1 MKESDILVQIEEIRH
16 QLWLGHASLM
26 VGSGFSRNAD
36 KASPTTPTPPDWIGL
51 ADKLINRLYCASDDA
66 EKAKIRASKSVLQL
80 ADEFDIAFQRPAL
93 NTLLKSSIQDDNLL
107 PSALHVKMLELPW
120 MDVFTTN
127 YDTLLER
134 AAQQVINIKY
144 DVVLDCKDL
153 PYSEAPRIIKLH
165 GSFPSEATHLIV
177 SEEDYRTY
185 PVKYSPFVNTV
196 QQAIMESA
204 LCLIGFS
211 GTDPNFLKWIGWVKD
226 NLHESMPPIYL
237 IGMLSLNSSERK
249 LLESKNII
257 PVDLSC
263 LSGISPNDHAGAFK
277 RFFSLL
283 ENQPDY
289 CNWPNHQSL
298 KYLAPK
304 DDFSAENFIDVIQ
317 TWKKERESYPNWI
330 VPPWEKCSAMV
341 MFTEHWTHNIS
352 FLENL
357 PDPWDIIGLYELN
370 WRLEKCLMPIFNNLI
385 PTYEK
390 IIEKYDPYGLKDC
403 KNINKQ
409 LQDKWLSLCFAVF
422 RWSREELDE
431 DRWEKYN
438 DLIEKIVRDDIFS
451 LNMLYYERAFHA
463 ISLPRLDYLDDIMD
477 KWEKKEHPLFW
488 KVRLAS
494 FFSMLG
500 KDDKATN
507 LWKEA
512 LNELRP
518 HVPKSKIKNDFLLL
532 SLEGSILV
540 NLRSTAW
547 KNHSNMKNES
557 EDDLQKKYS
566 ERLQELTP
574 LGCNPW
580 ESLYKFSLFLEN
592 NNQYH
597 PRTQSVRNFKSK
609 TTSRI
614 WRNGWDPLF
623 TKAFQSL
630 RFFEEIAIPFV
641 DGNASKTLRSALA
654 NVANCSP
661 KWAFCVM
668 NIIGVSND
676 ASCELLFSQEKLYR
690 FSSEKINHLIE
701 NYVPQL
707 EYLISNKT
715 ECLTLGAD
723 NFYSKAAKNLCEVIS
738 RLTVKASEENLQKI
752 LLLGI
757 ELYKIGNNTLFFQNL
772 GSHYFKRTFE
782 AMRPQ
787 QILAN
792 LENVLSIPIPV
803 SEKIF
808 WQPPALFIDWRGYK
822 TTYAA
827 SSQPLKD
834 IIEHLISELDTE
846 NVSYRST
853 VLSYLNVCF
862 KVNLLS
868 NKNKKE
874 IARNLKKYFIS
885 TELPPIGNFYKF
897 AYKRFF
903 APLNNKKEVE
913 YSLKEYY
920 FKETKSFFSS
930 KDGHFVTQWPQQT
943 NFVKMS
949 YSLIATCSVFNK
961 REWMFF
967 DLTFDEC
974 KTILKNLENAWNDS
988 KLYIKETLHSAN
1000 LVYDERGEVVKDT
1013 LHKFDQ
1019 ILGEVIIPRILLNNG
1034 ASQILA
1040 FVTDLKQYYDFP
1052 ITEVAICASNRKY
1065 NNILL
1070 LNSITALNGQ
1080 DKKKFEAY
1088 SHSVYNAYRFAK
1100 RKDLPSPPL
1109 ALLNALISVIHM
1121 KTDET
1126 FCTACEFLGSI
1137 LDFYTLTD
1145 IEKELL
1151 LIALDNLLR
1160 STSFNDDSDR
1170 FLMQDRYD
1178 YRQAATF
1185 LAAKL
1190 YKTYIKKNKE
1200 IPTVLQAWLDLGESN
1215 EEFPEIRNT
1224 WMKVMNHDN
1233 K

>member
-36 KASPTTPTPPDWIGL
+36 KASPTTPTPPDWIGF
-51 ADKLINRLYCASDDA
+51 ADKLIDRLYCTLDDA
-66 EKAKIRASKSVLQL
+66 EKAKIRASKNVLQL
-80 ADEFDIAFQRPAL
+80 ADEFEIAFQRPAL

-153 PYSEAPRIIKLH
+153 PYSEAPRIVKLH

-185 PVKYSPFVNTV
+185 PIKYSPFVNTV

-204 LCLIGFS
+204 LCLVGFS

-237 IGMLSLNSSERK
+237 VGMFSLNSSERK

-263 LSGISPNDHAGAFK
+263 LSGISSNDHAGAFK
-277 RFFSLL
+277 KFFSLL
-283 ENQPDY
+283 EKQPDY
-289 CNWPNHQSL
+289 CIWPNHQSSQ
-298 KYLAPK
+298 YLAPK
-304 DDFSAENFIDVIQ
+304 DDFSSENFIDVIQ
-317 TWKKERESYPNWI
+317 TWQKERKSYPNWI
-330 VPPWEKCSAMV
+330 VPSWEKCSEMV
-341 MFTEHWTHNIS
+341 MFTECWTHDIS
-352 FLENL
+352 FLEDL
-357 PDPWDIIGLYELN
+357 PDLWDIVGLYELN

-390 IIEKYDPYGLKDC
+390 VIDKYDPFGLKDS
-403 KNINKQ
+403 KNNNKK

-431 DRWEKYN
+431 NRWKKYN
-438 DLIEKIVRDDIFS
+438 DLIEKIVGDDIFS
-451 LNMLYYERAFHA
+451 LNMLYYEQAFHA
-463 ISLPRLDYLDDIMD
+463 ISLPRLDLLDEIIY
-477 KWEKKEHPLFW
+477 KWENTEHPLFW
-488 KVRLAS
+488 KVKLAS

-518 HVPKSKIKNDFLLL
+518 HVPKSKIKNDFFLL

-540 NLRSTAW
+540 NLCRRTWGPKKLKS
-547 KNHSNMKNES
+547 SNGMGDE
-557 EDDLQKKYS
+557 LRKKYR
-566 ERLQELTP
+566 ERLHELAP
-574 LGCNPW
+574 IECNPW
-580 ESLYKFSLFLEN
+580 DSIDKFTLFLEN
-592 NNQYH
+592 NKPSYQH
-597 PRTQSVRNFKSK
+597 RTQSIRNFKSK
-609 TTSRI
+609 TTSRT
-614 WRNGWDPLF
+614 WHNGWNPLF
-623 TKAFQSL
+623 TKAFQSV
-630 RFFEEIAIPFV
+630 RFFEEVAIPFV
-641 DGNASKTLRSALA
+641 HGNAIKILRSSLETI
-654 NVANCSP
+654 ANCSHS
-661 KWAFCVM
+661 WAFSIM
-668 NIIGVSND
+668 NIIGSANNN

-690 FSSEKINHLIE
+690 FSSEKINRLIE

-707 EYLISNKT
+707 EYIISKKA
-715 ECLTLGAD
+715 EYLTSGED
-723 NFYSKAAKNLCEVIS
+723 NFYSRAAKNLCEVIS
-738 RLTVKASEENLQKI
+738 RLTVKATEENLQKI

-757 ELYKIGNNTLFFQNL
+757 ELYKIGNKALFFHNL
-772 GSHYFKRTFE
+772 GSHYCKRTFE

-787 QILAN
+787 QILDN
-792 LENVLSIPIPV
+792 LDNVLSIPIPV
-803 SEKIF
+803 QEKIF
-808 WQPPALFIDWRGYK
+808 WEPPALFIDWRGFK
-822 TTYAA
+822 TTYTA
-827 SSQPLKD
+827 SSQILKD
-834 IIEHLISELDTE
+834 TIEHLISELDTD

-862 KVNLLS
+862 EVNLLS

-930 KDGHFVTQWPQQT
+930 KDGHFVVQWPQQT

-1019 ILGEVIIPRILLNNG
+1019 ILGEVIIPRILLNYG
-1034 ASQILA
+1034 SSQILA
-1040 FVTDLKQYYDFP
+1040 FITDLKQYYDFP

-1070 LNSITALNGQ
+1070 FNSITALNGQ

-1100 RKDLPSPPL
+1100 RKELPSPPL
-1109 ALLNALISVIHM
+1109 HCL
-1121 KTDET
+1121 
-1126 FCTACEFLGSI
+1126 
-1137 LDFYTLTD
+1137 TL
-1145 IEKELL
+1145 
-1151 LIALDNLLR
+1151 
-1160 STSFNDDSDR
+1160 
-1170 FLMQDRYD
+1170 
-1178 YRQAATF
+1178 
-1185 LAAKL
+1185 
-1190 YKTYIKKNKE
+1190 
-1200 IPTVLQAWLDLGESN
+1200 
-1215 EEFPEIRNT
+1215 
-1224 WMKVMNHDN
+1224 
-1233 K
+1233 

>member
-107 PSALHVKMLELPW
+107 PSALHVKMLDLPW

-185 PVKYSPFVNTV
+185 PIKYSPFVNTV

-237 IGMLSLNSSERK
+237 IGMFSLNSSERK
-249 LLESKNII
+249 LLESKKII

-263 LSGISPNDHAGAFK
+263 FSDISPNDHAGALK
-277 RFFSLL
+277 KFFSLL
-283 ENQPDY
+283 EKQPDY
-289 CNWPNHQSL
+289 CNWPNYQSL
-298 KYLAPK
+298 QYLTPK

-317 TWKKERESYPNWI
+317 TWQKERESYPNWI

-477 KWEKKEHPLFW
+477 KWEKKEHPLFC

-518 HVPKSKIKNDFLLL
+518 YVPKSKIKNDFLLL

-540 NLRSTAW
+540 NLCRTTLRE
-547 KNHSNMKNES
+547 KI
-557 EDDLQKKYS
+557 EDVNGMGDKLRKKYR
-566 ERLQELTP
+566 ERLYELSP
-574 LGCNPW
+574 IGCNPW
-580 ESLYKFSLFLEN
+580 DSIDKFSLFLEN
-592 NNQYH
+592 NRQYQS
-597 PRTQSVRNFKSK
+597 RTQSIRNFKSK
-609 TTSRI
+609 TTSRT

-690 FSSEKINHLIE
+690 FSSEKINQLIE

-707 EYLISNKT
+707 EYLISKKT
-715 ECLTLGAD
+715 EHLTLGAD

-772 GSHYFKRTFE
+772 GSHYFRRTFE

-846 NVSYRST
+846 NASYRSN

-862 KVNLLS
+862 EVNLLS
-868 NKNKKE
+868 VKNKKE

-897 AYKRFF
+897 AYKKFF

-920 FKETKSFFSS
+920 FKEAKSFFSS

-943 NFVKMS
+943 NFVNMS
-949 YSLIATCSVFNK
+949 HSLLSTCSIFNK
-961 REWMFF
+961 KEWMFF
-967 DLTFDEC
+967 DLSTEEC
-974 KTILKNLENAWNDS
+974 KTILDNLLNAWQDS
-988 KLYIKETLHSAN
+988 KQYIEQTLTAATTIDQGRVN
-1000 LVYDERGEVVKDT
+1000 VVKNT
-1013 LHKFDQ
+1013 LYMLDQ
-1019 ILGEVIIPRILLNNG
+1019 ILGEVIIPRILAKNLK
-1034 ASQILA
+1034 SQVSSFFA
-1040 FVTDLKQYYDFP
+1040 DLGQYYDFP
-1052 ITEVAICASNRKY
+1052 ITEVAICTSTQKY
-1065 NNILL
+1065 DRHLL
-1070 LNSITALNGQ
+1070 FKTITALNGR
-1080 DKKKFEAY
+1080 DKKKFEIY
-1088 SHSVYNAYRFAK
+1088 SKAVYNAYRFAK
-1100 RKDLPSPPL
+1100 RKKLAIPPMSL
-1109 ALLNALISVIHM
+1109 LSALVSVIHM
-1121 KTDET
+1121 KSDET
-1126 FCTACEFLGSI
+1126 FCTACGTLGSI
-1137 LDFYTLTD
+1137 LDFYTLPD
-1145 IEKELL
+1145 SEKDLL
-1151 LIALDNLLR
+1151 LLALDDLLQ
-1160 STSFNDDSDR
+1160 STSFNDESDR

-1190 YKTYIKKNKE
+1190 YKSYIKKNKE
-1200 IPTVLQAWLDLGESN
+1200 IPAVLQAWFDLGKSV

-1224 WMKVMNHDN
+1224 WMREMNHDHR
-1233 K
+1233 